1 MGFALLLYVIF
12 DFVTLNSSTGDAAP
26 MDLNSPYLDVGG
38 YFQIGIPRAYNYF
51 SDVAMW
57 TNPDFYAQEVI
68 PFVLTLFSAILCTWK
83 RLLSMRYTL
92 KQGHIRKMKLFVS
105 EKIKILD
112 EAEINL
118 QMVDKSGN
126 LLPRK
131 VSRNSHIMRRFRA
144 VHEGGARKKVI
155 SKS

>member
-1 MGFALLLYVIF
+1 M
-12 DFVTLNSSTGDAAP
+12 
-26 MDLNSPYLDVGG
+26 
-38 YFQIGIPRAYNYF
+38 
-51 SDVAMW
+51 
-57 TNPDFYAQEVI
+57 I
-68 PFVLTLFSAILCTWK
+68 PFLLTIFSAIFSTWK

-105 EKIKILD
+105 ERIKILD

-131 VSRNSHIMRRFRA
+131 VSRNSHVMRRFRA